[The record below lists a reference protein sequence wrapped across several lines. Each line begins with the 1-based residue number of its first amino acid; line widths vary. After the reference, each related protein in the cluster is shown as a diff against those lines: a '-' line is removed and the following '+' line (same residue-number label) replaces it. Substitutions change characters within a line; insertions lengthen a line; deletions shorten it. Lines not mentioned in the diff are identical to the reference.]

1 MSEPLLEDFRSYLT
15 ERGYCPVTV
24 HRYAAGAA
32 QFLVWLGEHPPEE
45 RCLDAA
51 AVRRFLEAASV
62 AGDRRAGPTRRPS
75 KDPRAESVQRTT
87 GFCSA
92 GQLGGNR
99 VELVLGEVRGQERGN
114 GLGGSRQGQVL

>member
-62 AGDRRAGPTRRPS
+62 AGDRWCPLPASGVLAGLPRRPRIMS
-75 KDPRAESVQRTT
+75 STPARRATTPRLTH
-87 GFCSA
+87 
-92 GQLGGNR
+92 
-99 VELVLGEVRGQERGN
+99 
-114 GLGGSRQGQVL
+114 